1 MASDKF
7 RFKMTSYESPNRNF
21 RVNYD
26 GKYVQFQ
33 GLDENSE
40 PLQIVFAMDQQVLQ
54 DLSALMRPQMEKLA
68 QEMQENEESATMYWE
83 LKNEVGGFV
92 ISYSGSIAQ
101 DKEIDLA
108 KEETLK
114 MLDYMQSFL
123 SKNDINYHSLEKL
136 KGFVMQF

>member
-1 MASDKF
+1 MASEKF
-7 RFKMTSYESPNRNF
+7 RFKLTSYENPNRNF
-21 RVNYD
+21 RVKYD
-26 GKYVQFQ
+26 GKYVHFQ
-33 GLDENSE
+33 GLDENGQ

-54 DLSALMRPQMEKLA
+54 DLSDLTRPQMEKLSK
-68 QEMQENEESATMYWE
+68 EMQENDESATMYWE

-101 DKEIDLA
+101 DKEIELA
-108 KEETLK
+108 KSETLK

-136 KGFVMQF
+136 KGFVVQF